1 MSSLVGL
8 EVEGLGSCWIY
19 VFFFFFFL
27 DICLKCKILFG
38 LEVHI

>member
-19 VFFFFFFL
+19 VFFFFFL